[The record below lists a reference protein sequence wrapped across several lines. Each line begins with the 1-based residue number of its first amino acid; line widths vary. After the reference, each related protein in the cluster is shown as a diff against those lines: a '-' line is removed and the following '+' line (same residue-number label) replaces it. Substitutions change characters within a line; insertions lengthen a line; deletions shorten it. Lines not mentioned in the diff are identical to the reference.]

1 MRWNIKNHRIVAAE
15 QTGNLLTFRERFDR
29 MSGEPQLSISKRYGY
44 PLFSWFPSAT
54 NNHFET
60 SMSIP
65 CCEVPTTSTKSSAAC
80 FFWSFTLYTLSPW
93 CQIENHHLMPCTT
106 WQFPTTY
113 QPKVLMVG
121 GMTLCAIADVGTG
134 LASSLPFLI
143 VARLMLGAGLSS
155 SDAGASA
162 WVADATAPCFF
173 WFGWWNKNNDV
184 EKETMNNI
192 RDFQN
197 MMVSG
202 FVFE

>member
-1 MRWNIKNHRIVAAE
+1 
-15 QTGNLLTFRERFDR
+15 
-29 MSGEPQLSISKRYGY
+29 
-44 PLFSWFPSAT
+44 
-54 NNHFET
+54 
-60 SMSIP
+60 
-65 CCEVPTTSTKSSAAC
+65 
-80 FFWSFTLYTLSPW
+80 
-93 CQIENHHLMPCTT
+93 
-106 WQFPTTY
+106 
-113 QPKVLMVG
+113 
-121 GMTLCAIADVGTG
+121 MTLCAIADVGTG

-173 WFGWWNKNNDV
+173 VQMMGKNNDV

-197 MMVSG
+197 IWSG